1 MGWIGDASLCAPATT
16 EIMKEY
22 NREYFQRWYRDPGT
36 RVATVESVE
45 RKVRLAV
52 SAAEFMLGRRV
63 KSVLD
68 VGCGEGQWYLIL
80 RRLRRGI
87 AYQGVDA
94 SSYIVSKYG
103 RRRSVRLGNFGEL
116 ARLKLR
122 RRFDLVVCADV
133 IQYVGDAEL
142 RRGLAEIRRLA
153 GGIAYIEAFAAE
165 DRMEGDRDGWIDRPE
180 RTIRRFFRDAG
191 LSHCGFYCWLDEKKI
206 TNANRFELSPIES
219 TSRRS

>member
-1 MGWIGDASLCAPATT
+1 
-16 EIMKEY
+16 MKEY

-68 VGCGEGQWYLIL
+68 VGCGEGQWYSIL

-94 SSYIVSKYG
+94 SPYIVSKHG
-103 RRRSVRLGNFGEL
+103 RRRNIRLGNFGEL
-116 ARLKLR
+116 ARLNFR
-122 RRFDLVVCADV
+122 RPFDLVVCADV
-133 IQYVGDAEL
+133 IQYVGNAEL
-142 RRGLAEIRRLA
+142 LRGLTEMRRLT

-165 DRMEGDRDGWIDRPE
+165 DRMVGDRDGWIDRPE
-180 RTIRRFFRDAG
+180 RTIRRVFRDAG
-191 LSHCGFYCWLDEKKI
+191 LTHCGFYCWIDEKKI
-206 TNANRFELSPIES
+206 TNANRFEVSS
-219 TSRRS
+219 